1 MQTRALLVK
10 FGFPK
15 ATTMVELLSLN
26 TKVALYYQ
34 QVADLYKASARPQD
48 WRAASA
54 KLYLANTHKLIW
66 KLKGT
71 PAVSG
76 DFTKTAKL
84 YSEATG
90 AGNLDMQ
97 IKTAVDSLRLW
108 VDGLDTKVEVDS
120 SILGSSSAYEMAI
133 KWVNEADRLETVKR
147 NDLSALPREQAVLAK
162 QQMSSTRDGTQ
173 DYHLFGLLLHDS
185 VSDNAG
191 AWNWLQKSKARSISD
206 MLALGINIPHHF
218 RHLIEFDAEV
228 VEMCEKEQSLM
239 QELQAA
245 EEEAVFALRAKV
257 EALRAEM
264 KAKPALQQLLSYR
277 EGEPTTVEKLQNI
290 SVRTGPKPARK
301 IFFVDWFIYMGR
313 YVVGFIVSSTGVD
326 VFGSNVTTDEIPEWK
341 TQYLTPSA
349 EGHPLNE
356 PDAEPLQNCQSLSNL
371 SSS

>member
-1 MQTRALLVK
+1 
-10 FGFPK
+10 
-15 ATTMVELLSLN
+15 
-26 TKVALYYQ
+26 
-34 QVADLYKASARPQD
+34 
-48 WRAASA
+48 
-54 KLYLANTHKLIW
+54 
-66 KLKGT
+66 
-71 PAVSG
+71 
-76 DFTKTAKL
+76 
-84 YSEATG
+84 
-90 AGNLDMQ
+90 
-97 IKTAVDSLRLW
+97 
-108 VDGLDTKVEVDS
+108 
-120 SILGSSSAYEMAI
+120 
-133 KWVNEADRLETVKR
+133 
-147 NDLSALPREQAVLAK
+147 
-162 QQMSSTRDGTQ
+162 MSSTRDGTQ

>member
-1 MQTRALLVK
+1 
-10 FGFPK
+10 
-15 ATTMVELLSLN
+15 
-26 TKVALYYQ
+26 
-34 QVADLYKASARPQD
+34 
-48 WRAASA
+48 
-54 KLYLANTHKLIW
+54 
-66 KLKGT
+66 
-71 PAVSG
+71 
-76 DFTKTAKL
+76 
-84 YSEATG
+84 
-90 AGNLDMQ
+90 MQ